1 MQKFTRTTVRRDRYE
16 GGRSFLLMISAL
28 SVINLVTI
36 VVNGSYFVFS
46 SYVTQMIAA
55 VGAEWYYMTG
65 KIVWPLLLG
74 ALGLISIAPYF
85 LCYFLSKKRVGWM
98 IAAMV
103 LFSIDSLLFLLG
115 ILAYFD
121 TSLVLDLVFRTWAL
135 VSIILA
141 VVEGIKRKNEPEPT
155 TEGLLIHTVDAEFS
169 AETEEKETSD
179 DGQFQ
184 G

>member
-1 MQKFTRTTVRRDRYE
+1 MQKLSRTPVRDRYE
-16 GGRSFLLMISAL
+16 GGRSFLLMICAL
-28 SVINLVTI
+28 SVINLITI

-46 SYVTQMIAA
+46 SYVTQIIAA
-55 VGAEWYYMTG
+55 IGAELYYTTE

-74 ALGLISIAPYF
+74 AVGLISILPYF

-115 ILAYFD
+115 LVAAFD
-121 TSLVLDLVFRTWAL
+121 TSLALDFIFRTWAL

-141 VVEGIKRKNEPEPT
+141 VVDGVKRKKQPEPT
-155 TEGLLIHTVDAEFS
+155 TEDLLIHTDEAAGLVA
-169 AETEEKETSD
+169 TE
-179 DGQFQ
+179 DGQSPEN
-184 G
+184 GPD